1 MNKQK
6 NKGFSLIELLI
17 ALLVLGIGLLGIL
30 ALQAASLQ
38 HNQSAYLESQA
49 AFLANDMLDR
59 MRANK
64 INAPTYKTDLTSS
77 VSAPVNCAS
86 VTCSPAQL
94 VSWDLSQWKQSVAS
108 TLPSGRGAVDV
119 ISAASSGDNVI
130 ITVEYDIREEDAA
143 GNKVPRLFTL
153 RTRI

>member
-6 NKGFSLIELLI
+6 SKGFSLIELLI

-30 ALQAASLQ
+30 ALQATSLQ

-49 AFLANDMLDR
+49 AFLANDILDR

-64 INAPTYKTDLTSS
+64 VNVATYKTDLTSS
-77 VSAPVNCAS
+77 VSAPANCAS
-86 VTCSPAQL
+86 TTCSPAQL
-94 VSWDLSQWKQSVAS
+94 VSWDLSQWKQLVAS

-130 ITVEYDIREEDAA
+130 ITVEFDIRDEDT
-143 GNKVPRLFTL
+143 GSPRNFIL